1 VSHRLTRTFA
11 LLTIATALVV
21 PPVAGAAPRAKVS
34 LLDAESQLICT
45 SCHEPLELAQ
55 SPEAQREKAF
65 VASLIAKGD
74 TMTQIKSAMVAQ
86 YGVEVL
92 GEPPARGFNLL
103 AYVLPPVL
111 LVIGIVFLVWSLPR
125 WRARS
130 RAAAAAA
137 AAAPQSPSEAL
148 DPGEQKRLDDELAR
162 FL

>member
-1 VSHRLTRTFA
+1 MKPRRLASALA
-11 LLTIATALVV
+11 LLVV
-21 PPVAGAAPRAKVS
+21 FSLQVPSMASAAPRAKVS

-65 VASLIAKGD
+65 VASLIVKGD
-74 TMTQIKSAMVAQ
+74 TMAQIKSSMVAQ
-86 YGVEVL
+86 YGVAVL

-103 AYVLPPVL
+103 AYLLPPVL
-111 LVIGIVFLVWSLPR
+111 LVLGAVFLIWSLPK

-137 AAAPQSPSEAL
+137 AKSPAQAVAL
-148 DPGEQKRLDDELAR
+148 DPEEEQRLDDELAR